1 MGEAGGRVLDIS
13 VNPSNKD
20 TNGNSTGLCGS
31 LNNDQSDDF
40 ENQDAFIN
48 TWKVKLN
55 SSLFASEMYHMDLEP
70 WVFPTCSCKK
80 NNIGNNDYTCDRSLT
95 GCTRGTLT
103 GYRSCNEV
111 TNSRPVRSVSG
122 DVKQRHMR
130 IPVTHQRS
138 SNKSVVSY
146 KINLLNIEN

>member
-48 TWKVKLN
+48 MWKVQPN
-55 SSLFASEMYHMDLEP
+55 ASLFSKDMYHKDLDP
-70 WVFPTCSCKK
+70 WVFPTCTCKK

-95 GCTRGTLT
+95 GCTRGTST
-103 GYRSCNEV
+103 GYRSCDEV

-122 DVKQRHMR
+122 HVKQRRMR

-138 SNKSVVSY
+138 SNKSIVSNPFNKY
-146 KINLLNIEN
+146 